1 MPMIRSLNQDF
12 FKKWSSEMAYV
23 LGFFAADGSMLRNGR
38 GAHFIEFT
46 STDRVLIEHVQRV
59 VGSGHLIKSRERGG
73 RCKTA
78 FRLQIG
84 SKNWFEDLSKLG
96 FTQHKSNELAFP
108 EMPPEY
114 FGDFVRGYFDGD
126 GCVYFKSHFAKDRNK
141 ERWVFQTLFTSGSR
155 VFLEKLLS
163 EVRVYG
169 VQGGRIATK
178 SKSGYDLVFSWKD
191 SLALYRLMYHTAKVA
206 DLYLPR
212 KREKLEKAI
221 QVLGL
226 DNQVRS

>member
-1 MPMIRSLNQDF
+1 MIRSLNQDF

-114 FGDFVRGYFDGD
+114 FRDFVRGYFDGD

>member
-1 MPMIRSLNQDF
+1 MPMIRSLNQNF

-114 FGDFVRGYFDGD
+114 FRDFVRGYFDGD